1 MDSVY
6 SIVHITNE
14 ENYKKIMKD
23 GYLRPYRS
31 VHGKKVFCFIQKKK
45 DEWKKNTY
53 FNLKWFGNCAI
64 ELDKDILLQRNDYV
78 IRESVNMDPTWEI
91 FGGPVVY
98 SAKDDNDTN
107 KLNRVIRNLTKLNE
121 IMFEKKI
128 SLKKYMI
135 KSM

>member
-14 ENYKKIMKD
+14 ENYKKTMKD

-45 DEWKKNTY
+45 DEWKKIHN
-53 FNLKWFGNCAI
+53 FKWFGNYAI

-78 IRESVNMDPTWEI
+78 IRESVNMSPTWEL
-91 FGGPVVY
+91 FGGPIVY
-98 SAKDDNDTN
+98 SAKDDNDTK
-107 KLNRVIRNLTKLNE
+107 KLNKAIRDLTKLNE

-135 KSM
+135 SEKN